1 MRQITKA
8 IIPVAGLG
16 TRFLPL
22 TKALPK
28 ELLPLTDE
36 PLINFAVR
44 EAKYSEIDKIIF
56 ILSENKKIIYDYFKR
71 NQKLE
76 NILKKDNQK
85 KKHLENLKKIE
96 KEFEK
101 LVFSSSFQK
110 VPKGDG
116 DAVLRAKNQI
126 KNEGF
131 AVLFPDDVFES
142 KVTAL
147 SQLKK
152 IFQTSQRPI
161 IGLKKVSKEK
171 ISSYGSVAVEKI
183 ANRLYKIK
191 KIKEKAPSD
200 EVLSDLVIAGR
211 YILTPE
217 IFNYLKRTQPD
228 KKGEII
234 LADALNLI
242 IKDGKIVY
250 GYEIDGEWLECGNII
265 DWMKSNLYLCLK
277 HPQYGAIL
285 KEFLKR
291 IRT

>member
-28 ELLPLTDE
+28 ELLPLTDV
-36 PLINFAVR
+36 PLFNFAVR

-96 KEFEK
+96 KEFEE

-142 KVTAL
+142 KVAAL

-191 KIKEKAPSD
+191 KIKEKAPPD
-200 EVLSDLVIAGR
+200 EALSDLVIAGR

-217 IFNYLKRTQPD
+217 IFNYLKKTQPD

-234 LADALNLI
+234 LANALNLI

-250 GYEIDGEWLECGNII
+250 GYEIDGEWLECGRII

-285 KEFLKR
+285 KEFLKK
-291 IRT
+291 IK